1 MDNIFHRKNLI
12 CTIAKEQSFSKA
24 AQKLFIA
31 QPSLSL
37 MVKALETELGTPLF
51 DRSSKPIHL
60 TEAGEE
66 YVRAAEQIQEIEHA
80 YSEYIVALNNLDT
93 GSLRIG
99 SNQLLSSLVLPR
111 YISGF
116 MQNHPKIQI
125 SLTDANSTTLENEI
139 SNGALDIV
147 IDNSVLPEDLFE
159 RSYLTSEHLLLAVP
173 KQFPENNACKLC
185 RLSYEDIL
193 NGRHINGADP
203 VSLEYFTETPFILM
217 NRNNDTRKQSNTI
230 FQESGFTPK
239 VLFEMDRLTTLYSY
253 VEQGLAASL
262 VSDTLVRNIRG
273 VSQRNIHFYVLPT
286 RYNHRNI
293 YAYYKKNKFCTK
305 AMSAFIA
312 GLGKIDW

>member
-1 MDNIFHRKNLI
+1 MDNIFYRKNLI

-37 MVKALETELGTPLF
+37 MVKSLEAELGTPLF
-51 DRSSKPIHL
+51 DRSSKPIRL

-66 YVRAAEQIQEIEHA
+66 YVRAAEQIQQIEHA
-80 YSEYIVALNNLDT
+80 YGEYIVALNNLDA

-99 SNQLLSSLVLPR
+99 SNQLLSSVVLPR
-111 YISGF
+111 YISNF
-116 MQNHPKIQI
+116 MQNHPRIQI
-125 SLTDANSTTLENEI
+125 SLMDANSTTLENEI
-139 SNGALDIV
+139 GNGALDLV
-147 IDNSVLPEDLFE
+147 IDNSVLPEDIYA
-159 RSYLTSEHLLLAVP
+159 RCYLTSEHLLLAVP
-173 KQFPENNACKLC
+173 KHFPENNICKYA
-185 RLSYEDIL
+185 RFTYEDIL
-193 NGRHINGADP
+193 EGRHLTADP
-203 VSLEYFTETPFILM
+203 VSLEHFTETPFVLM

-230 FQESGFTPK
+230 FQEAGFTPK

-273 VSQRNIHFYVLPT
+273 INQRNIHFYVLPT

-293 YAYYKKNKFCTK
+293 YAYYKKNKFCTQ
-305 AMSAFIA
+305 AMSSF
-312 GLGKIDW
+312 LEELNKIEW